1 VVHLAGLALALVL
14 AGLIAAALVTV
25 WRAPVRAL
33 GVLVAGMSVHNFC
46 LMLLLDTGVPHLLV
60 RGLQAWKEAVLLVL
74 GLLLV
79 LRLRHA
85 WREGHRPAPEVR
97 PERQTDLRRPCTPS
111 PGLASAVLGHA
122 LEGAPSGPR
131 RRPRIWGTWT
141 TNLSPAFPARPLAAA
156 DCAALAFAALLVL
169 FLALPVGGHL
179 VQRLLDFRALAM
191 IPLLYL
197 YGRVFRPAAG
207 DLRWTLGLIAGSACA
222 VVAFGLVE
230 LWFVPTRT
238 WVDWGVNLL
247 SAWDGRTYHGP
258 GGLPENFV
266 QATSAGPFLRR
277 MVSTYVSP
285 LGLAYVGLLLV
296 PLAVSIW
303 ADRHS
308 EVRWRLLAW
317 ASVVLVPAGVV
328 LSVTRLAV
336 ALLVPELALLALL
349 LPRPRTV
356 AAVPLAAAAALAG
369 LFLYVDVGPT
379 VRHDLTP
386 VRQPAGYALVHGA
399 VTPAQADVPPPAPAT
414 PAPSATPRT
423 PARARPATAPAASKG
438 TTRIVF
444 FSGDTSLQGHLR
456 AFTSDLGFLADHPL
470 GTGLGTYAPRF
481 AGAEGLGESAVLG
494 IFDEM
499 GIPGGLVYLA
509 LYGLA
514 ILGGWRAFRATR
526 ADWTARTLPL
536 VALVGGLALLPVTLT
551 SDVWSGL
558 VVSFLA
564 WWAAGHSVTLAAR
577 PAVRAP
583 QLARLWRAAAA
594 RAR

>member
-1 VVHLAGLALALVL
+1 MAHLAGLALALVL
-14 AGLIAAALVTV
+14 AGLAAAALVTV

-33 GVLVAGMSVHNFC
+33 GVLVAGMSVHNLC
-46 LMLLLDTGVPHLLV
+46 LMLLLDTGVPHAVV
-60 RGLQAWKEAVLLVL
+60 RALQAWKEAVLLLLAVL
-74 GLLLV
+74 VV
-79 LRLRHA
+79 LRLRRA
-85 WREGHRPAPEVR
+85 WLEGRRPALV
-97 PERQTDLRRPCTPS
+97 
-111 PGLASAVLGHA
+111 
-122 LEGAPSGPR
+122 
-131 RRPRIWGTWT
+131 
-141 TNLSPAFPARPLAAA
+141 AA
-156 DCAALAFAALLVL
+156 DYAALAFAALLVA

-197 YGRVFRPAAG
+197 YGRVFRPRAG

-277 MVSTYVSP
+277 MVSAYVSP

-296 PLAVSIW
+296 PLAVSLW
-303 ADRHS
+303 ADPQRG
-308 EVRWRLLAW
+308 RWRALAW
-317 ASVVLVPAGVV
+317 ASVVLVPAGIV

-336 ALLVPELALLALL
+336 AAMVPEFALLALL

-379 VRHDLTP
+379 IRHDLTP
-386 VRQPAGYALVHGA
+386 VRQPAGYALLHRG
-399 VTPAQADVPPPAPAT
+399 VTPAQADVPPAAATPGPAPANPRA
-414 PAPSATPRT
+414 PAT
-423 PARARPATAPAASKG
+423 ARPATAPPAASKG
-438 TTRIVF
+438 STRIVF
-444 FSGDTSLQGHLR
+444 FAGDTSLQGHLR
-456 AFTSDLGFLADHPL
+456 AFTADLGFLADHPL

-481 AGAEGLGESAVLG
+481 ASAEGLGESAVLG

-499 GIPGGLVYLA
+499 GVFAGLVYVA
-509 LYGLA
+509 LYALA
-514 ILGGWRAFRATR
+514 VLGGWRAFRAAR
-526 ADWTARTLPL
+526 ADWKARSLPL
-536 VALVGGLALLPVTLT
+536 VALVGGLALVPVTLT
-551 SDVWSGL
+551 SDVWGGL